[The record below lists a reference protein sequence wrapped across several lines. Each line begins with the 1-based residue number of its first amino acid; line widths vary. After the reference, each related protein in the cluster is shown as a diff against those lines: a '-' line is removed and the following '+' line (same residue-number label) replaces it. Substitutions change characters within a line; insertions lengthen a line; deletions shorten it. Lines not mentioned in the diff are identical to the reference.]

1 MIFKTLPQISH
12 LCFLKFHKFFIREE
26 GWISELSEIRSY
38 SDHFGDRKSM
48 PQIRI
53 LEYTI
58 FRAFFHDFYV
68 VAWARI
74 IFLLELSFT
83 IVVLPSFNYFRQKLM
98 AFLKS
103 KFRELQNELPHD
115 YIKAL
120 NFHRIHSLSNKKHKF
135 GYSDLGHW
143 YSVTQNGPNK
153 SEFRIIRIS
162 GLQL

>member
-1 MIFKTLPQISH
+1 MVAQLNFRSR
-12 LCFLKFHKFFIREE
+12 FLKFRLRLQKPRSF
-26 GWISELSEIRSY
+26 GASVGYEI
-38 SDHFGDRKSM
+38 
-48 PQIRI
+48 
-53 LEYTI
+53 TI

-103 KFRELQNELPHD
+103 KFKELQNELPHD

-120 NFHRIHSLSNKKHKF
+120 NFIEFTHYPTKNIN
-135 GYSDLGHW
+135 SD
-143 YSVTQNGPNK
+143 
-153 SEFRIIRIS
+153 IRIWGIGIRS
-162 GLQL
+162 PKMVRINPNFG

>member
-1 MIFKTLPQISH
+1 MNFRSR
-12 LCFLKFHKFFIREE
+12 FLKFRLRLQKPRSF
-26 GWISELSEIRSY
+26 GASVGYEI
-38 SDHFGDRKSM
+38 
-48 PQIRI
+48 
-53 LEYTI
+53 TI

-135 GYSDLGHW
+135 GYSDLEHW

-153 SEFRIIRIS
+153 SGFRIIRIS
-162 GLQL
+162 GLQLCCIPLTKQKK

>member
-1 MIFKTLPQISH
+1 M
-12 LCFLKFHKFFIREE
+12 LKSGYPDYPKSGYIRTVWPTKIRWPKF
-26 GWISELSEIRSY
+26 GYSNSE
-38 SDHFGDRKSM
+38 KN
-48 PQIRI
+48 
-53 LEYTI
+53 TI

-68 VAWARI
+68 VAWAHI

-162 GLQL
+162 GLQLWK